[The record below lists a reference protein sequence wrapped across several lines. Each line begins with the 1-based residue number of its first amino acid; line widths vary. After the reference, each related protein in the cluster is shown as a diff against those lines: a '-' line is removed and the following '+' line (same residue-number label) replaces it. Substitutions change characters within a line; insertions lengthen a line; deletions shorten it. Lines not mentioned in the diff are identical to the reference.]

1 MASIMKRNSTLESQ
15 ARDTGE
21 EPLRLLI
28 VEDCKAE
35 QVRLEAML
43 CQLGYDVVTA
53 ETGLQG
59 LDVLSKESI
68 SIVLSD
74 WRMPGMSGI
83 DLCRK
88 VRSSPELGKPYFIL
102 VTACD
107 NKCDLIAGMDAGAD
121 DFVTKPFNAE
131 ELRVRV
137 QAGKRIILL
146 RREAERRTDE
156 LQMSLK
162 READA
167 ALKIQRDLRT
177 ASRMQ
182 RELLP
187 NPQYTIPG
195 LSIAQLYQPLE
206 TVAGD
211 SFNYYTLDHRT
222 LAFFQCDVV
231 GHGIASAMVS
241 FALTRYLSPD
251 SGMLLQR
258 TPSQLRG
265 VAHFSCGS
273 HITAPEDVVAALNK
287 RFLEK
292 GDDAQSFTMIYGV
305 LDIETG
311 RGRLCQAGHPYPLI
325 LNAKGQSTELGSG
338 GFPVGMLVDANYHGV
353 DFHLEKGD
361 RLVLY
366 SDGISECH
374 NSDGVAFNSKRLT
387 TLLAKDIESTL
398 DEQVSGLTQHL
409 QAWRS
414 ETTLED
420 DVSLLVIE
428 RNDEQAQDT
437 MVMLEN

>member
-1 MASIMKRNSTLESQ
+1 MERITKRNSMLEIKPNKT
-15 ARDTGE
+15 DK

-28 VEDCKAE
+28 VEDCQAE
-35 QVRLEAML
+35 QARLEAML
-43 CQLGYDVVTA
+43 CQLGYDVITA

-59 LDVLSKESI
+59 LDILSRERI

-74 WRMPGMSGI
+74 WRMPEMSGI
-83 DLCRK
+83 DLCRT
-88 VRSSPELGKPYFIL
+88 VRSRPELGKPYFIL
-102 VTACD
+102 VTGCD

-121 DFVTKPFNAE
+121 DFVTKPFNSE

-146 RREAERRTDE
+146 RREAERKTNE
-156 LQMSLK
+156 LRRSLK
-162 READA
+162 REAEA
-167 ALKIQRDLRT
+167 ALKIQTDLRT

-187 NPQYTIPG
+187 NPSHTIPG

-231 GHGIASAMVS
+231 GHGIAAAMVS

-251 SGMLLQR
+251 SGMLLKKAQG
-258 TPSQLRG
+258 PLRG
-265 VAHFSCGS
+265 ES
-273 HITAPEDVVAALNK
+273 HSAYSSQITAPEDVVTALNK

-292 GDDAQSFTMIYGV
+292 GEEAQSFTMIYGV
-305 LDIETG
+305 LDLDTG
-311 RGRLCQAGHPYPLI
+311 RGRLCQAGHPHPLI
-325 LNAKGQSTELGSG
+325 IDAKGHSVELGSG

-353 DFHLEKGD
+353 DFNLEKGS
-361 RLVLY
+361 RMVLY

-374 NSDGVAFNSKRLT
+374 NSDGVAFNSKRIV
-387 TLLAKDIESTL
+387 TLLAKDNDHAL
-398 DEQVSGLTQHL
+398 DEQVKGMTQHL
-409 QAWRS
+409 QSWRNGIA
-414 ETTLED
+414 LED

-428 RNDEQAQDT
+428 RTDELAQDP